1 MALLENTNPA
11 ALLIAVIL
19 ALLTMILAT
28 PLPSAAQQE
37 TPSHRPQTPPQSKA
51 TPRPNPDASGI
62 YHVGDGVTAPKLIY
76 SVAPEFSEKAR
87 KRKLAGATT
96 LSFIVETDGHVRD
109 IRVTKSCADAFNDKK
124 DREAALTLD
133 QQASRQPVN
142 TRFEPAQYKGK
153 PVPVELSVEI
163 NFQVSLTRISLY
175 SSSFPSSP

>member
-1 MALLENTNPA
+1 MTLLEKTNPA

-19 ALLTMILAT
+19 ALLTMILAN
-28 PLPSAAQQE
+28 PIPSAAQQE
-37 TPSHRPQTPPQSKA
+37 TPPPSATPPQSKVS
-51 TPRPNPDASGI
+51 PRPNPDASGI
-62 YHVGDGVTAPKLIY
+62 YHLGDGVTAPKLIY

-109 IRVTKSCADAFNDKK
+109 IRVTKSCADAFSDKK

-133 QQASRQPVN
+133 QQAIKAAVQY
-142 TRFEPAQYKGK
+142 RFEPAQYKGK

-163 NFQVSLTRISLY
+163 NFQVA
-175 SSSFPSSP
+175 